1 MIHKGMKFLYT
12 FVLRLFVFTSLYC
25 CAQGVGV
32 SFQDFCR
39 RNLWGDQECHFK
51 VSDHWNFL
59 KFRKWL
65 DNLDP
70 LGDVSLNI
78 SCLEGGSIYVPW
90 PMRARNLKKI
100 EIRNCLL
107 RGYFSEYS
115 IQSRYPDSL
124 SHRHIENCATEVSV
138 LEWFNMIRNMQFER
152 SYTCGQESLVKSV
165 VRNNTY
171 RFINMPKV
179 PANKMLDLLSQI
191 SDTFREKVRTQPFQ
205 CHYRNLLYL
214 ENSENPS
221 LGKHFMEDLTL
232 HAYYPKLLAL
242 NLSANK
248 IPYLPEELRE
258 WFTSFPNLRY
268 LDLSNN
274 KIKSF
279 SFDDPKF
286 SMRNYGLHVNLRN
299 NTIHKHPRDFY
310 QYPHRSI
317 PISVDLRGNPI
328 R

>member
-1 MIHKGMKFLYT
+1 MIHKRMSSFYT
-12 FVLRLFVFTSLYC
+12 CVLRLFVLTSLFC
-25 CAQGVGV
+25 CAQGVGI
-32 SFQDFCR
+32 SFQNFCKR
-39 RNLWGDQECHFK
+39 SVSGDQDCHFK

-78 SCLEGGSIYVPW
+78 SCLEGGSVFVPW

-107 RGYFSEYS
+107 TGYFSEFS
-115 IQSRYPDSL
+115 VQSRYPDSL
-124 SHRHIENCATEVSV
+124 SHRLIENCATQVDI
-138 LEWFNMIRNMQFER
+138 LEWFNMIRNMEFEK
-152 SYTCGQESLVKSV
+152 SYTCGQESLVQAV
-165 VRNNTY
+165 ERNNTY

-179 PANKMLDLLSQI
+179 HSSKMLDLLLQS
-191 SDTFREKVRTQPFQ
+191 SDTFREKVRSQPFQ
-205 CHYRNLLYL
+205 CHYKNLLYL
-214 ENSENPS
+214 ENSGIRS

-232 HAYYPKLLAL
+232 HSHFPKLLAL
-242 NLSANK
+242 NLSKNK
-248 IPYLPEELRE
+248 IYNLPERLRK
-258 WFTSFPNLRY
+258 WYTSFPSLRY

-286 SMRNYGLHVNLRN
+286 SRKNGLHVNLRN
-299 NTIHKHPRDFY
+299 NKINKHPENFY